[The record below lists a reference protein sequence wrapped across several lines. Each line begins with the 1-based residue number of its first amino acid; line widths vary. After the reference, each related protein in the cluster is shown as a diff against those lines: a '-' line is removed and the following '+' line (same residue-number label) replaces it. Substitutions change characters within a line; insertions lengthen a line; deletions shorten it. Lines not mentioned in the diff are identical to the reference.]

1 MLYYWLMEGELMK
14 WYKYCY
20 VCYNCD
26 SSIEIQ
32 TTHWD
37 LEISCICNESDLHL
51 ITVEDIV
58 LSDNP
63 DLLANYN
70 IGEK

>member
-1 MLYYWLMEGELMK
+1 MKGELM
-14 WYKYCY
+14 WSKYYY

-32 TTHWD
+32 TTYWD
-37 LEISCICNESDLHL
+37 LEIYCICNKSDLHL